1 MIQTVLVPVA
11 PSLTAKGEN
20 LPITGISAKGKI
32 HPVLA
37 TIELTQEFVN
47 GEELSDVTYHAPIH
61 PDWAVRAVTM
71 TCDDRTI
78 RTVVLPEQKAQETFD
93 QAREDGHT
101 AILAKEFTPDEM
113 QLQLA
118 NVPANA
124 KVTVTSEVVAWPTVE
139 RNRGAIL
146 IPLVNGPRF
155 GGSEAQQ
162 SFFDSDDVDG
172 RKAMVRLDLELN
184 VENAS
189 VDVGTIEN
197 DRISC
202 EIAPVGQIT
211 VEFDAKPTA
220 LYHEDE
226 SGRYLVV
233 GVPAVRPE
241 NAPDWG
247 RTAILVDRSMSMSGV
262 GIHSAVDVARAVQDR
277 IGENI
282 TDAFMFD
289 RTCEHVWPTQRT
301 EGLNAADVIASH
313 GTPGGATYLRDG
325 MNHVVNK
332 LRGKIDN
339 LIVVTDGLVHDDK
352 LSKVA
357 KEIADKG
364 IAVHVVLVSTAPS
377 RYVAEAISTAGGGFF
392 MDLSGGTL
400 GKDRI
405 EDGIARFLLGGANLD
420 SVVID
425 GRRIKC
431 NLPVRGRPLMIPVEV
446 ESRPN
451 LISVVLDGTPIE
463 VPIKDRAEAEFIWA
477 REAVMGIVRD
487 SLAKGDMHFDD
498 SRAAIEKVGVD
509 HQILTPFTSFV
520 GFDASESFDRS
531 DVREIVAQMSLPQ
544 GIDAGAFHGLPKG
557 GTLGISGVMPKI
569 MNISGGVS
577 GGPVQTMYNFVGT
590 PGPGF
595 YSPYHGSGIR
605 GLKAGNFSMNAS
617 IGSRSML
624 RSVPMEQKESVVAQ
638 AMSTPTSTWG
648 GGGTQSGLYTM
659 TVNESTLSDRRTG
672 QPEVREQPLSQDRGG
687 WDNDVHEHTLFR
699 DARPEGSTSYE
710 RTMDNRGDD
719 NDGFLYVR
727 ANAIDHD
734 AINENGDMFPLSEFY
749 LHESDAEDCYQPRH
763 TPGTGVEDEAASLLA
778 LILEWIEQGADLDEE
793 IVGTYSR
800 NAIVLASITLM
811 AVQGGETLA
820 KRLAKIAAQA
830 QDVGTAPSFGGLD
843 AGDLARRI
851 AAA

>member
-11 PSLTAKGEN
+11 PKLTAKGEN

-37 TIELTQEFVN
+37 TIELTQTFVN
-47 GEELSDVTYHAPIH
+47 GDELADVTYHAPIH

-78 RTVVLPEQKAQETFD
+78 RTIVLPEQKAQETFD
-93 QAREDGHT
+93 AAKEEGHT

-139 RNRGAIL
+139 KNRGTIL
-146 IPLVNGPRF
+146 IPLVNGPRY

-162 SFFDSDDVDG
+162 SFFDPDDVDG
-172 RKAMVRLDLELN
+172 RKAIIRLDLELN

-197 DRISC
+197 ERIAC

-226 SGRYLVV
+226 LGKYLVV

-247 RTAILVDRSMSMSGV
+247 RTAMLVDRSGSMSGI

-289 RTCEHVWPTQRT
+289 STCEHVWPESKVKGMT
-301 EGLNAADVIASH
+301 AADVIASH
-313 GTPGGATYLRDG
+313 GTPGGSTKMRIALNRVHK
-325 MNHVVNK
+325 M
-332 LRGKIDN
+332 LEGKIDN
-339 LIVVTDGLVHDDK
+339 IIMVTDALVHDDQI
-352 LSKVA
+352 SKVA
-357 KEIADKG
+357 KEISDKG

-400 GKDRI
+400 ERDRI
-405 EDGIARFLLGGANLD
+405 EDGISRFLLGGANLD
-420 SVVID
+420 SVIVD
-425 GRRIKC
+425 GRRIDC
-431 NLPVRGRPLMIPVEV
+431 HLPVRGRPLMIPVEV
-446 ESRPN
+446 EDRPN

-463 VPIKDRAEAEFIWA
+463 VPIKDRPEAEFIWA
-477 REAVMGIVRD
+477 REVVMGIVRD
-487 SLAKGDMHFDD
+487 SLAKGDMHFNT
-498 SRAAIEKVGVD
+498 SREAIEKVGVD

-531 DVREIVAQMSLPQ
+531 SVKEIVAQMSLPQ
-544 GIDAGAFHGLPKG
+544 GIDAGGFHGLPKG
-557 GTLGISGVMPKI
+557 GTLGL
-569 MNISGGVS
+569 SGGQSVMMT
-577 GGPVQTMYNFVGT
+577 QTFAFNAVA
-590 PGPGF
+590 PPSF
-595 YSPYHGSGIR
+595 YSPYHGPGVR
-605 GLKAGNFSMNAS
+605 GLKAGNFSMNAR

-624 RSVPMEQKESVVAQ
+624 RSISTEGTESVVAQ
-638 AMSTPTSTWG
+638 SLSTPTGSWG
-648 GGGTQSGLYTM
+648 GGGTQSGLYSM
-659 TVNESTLSDRRTG
+659 TVNEQTLND
-672 QPEVREQPLSQDRGG
+672 VRGG
-687 WDNDVHEHTLFR
+687 WDNDVQEHLLH
-699 DARPEGSTSYE
+699 DARPESSVQFEMTI
-710 RTMDNRGDD
+710 DNRGDD
-719 NDGFLYVR
+719 PDGDGFLYVR
-727 ANAIDHD
+727 ARSIDSD
-734 AINENGDMFPLSEFY
+734 AVNENGDMFPLSEFY
-749 LHESDAEDCYQPRH
+749 LHESDAEECYQPYWL
-763 TPGTGVEDEAASLLA
+763 PGVSVEDEAAALLA
-778 LILEWIEQGADLDEE
+778 VIAQSLED
-793 IVGTYSR
+793 GTDPFEGTLLAEFGR
-800 NAIVLASITLM
+800 GAIVVAAGILRGLPNTPGLESIIRK
-811 AVQGGETLA
+811 LA
-820 KRLAKIAAQA
+820 KLAIDAPDATTANVRSGAYDAHDQAGRLAEVA
-830 QDVGTAPSFGGLD
+830 
-843 AGDLARRI
+843 
-851 AAA
+851 

>member
-47 GEELSDVTYHAPIH
+47 GDELADVTYHAPIH
-61 PDWAVRAVTM
+61 PDWAIRAVTM

-93 QAREDGHT
+93 QAKEDGHT
-101 AILAKEFTPDEM
+101 AILAKEHTPDEM

-139 RNRGAIL
+139 KNRGAIL
-146 IPLVNGPRF
+146 IPLVNGPRY

-162 SFFDSDDVDG
+162 SFFDPDNVDG

-184 VENAS
+184 VENPS

-197 DRISC
+197 ERISC

-226 SGRYLVV
+226 LGKYLVV
-233 GVPAVRPE
+233 GVPAVRPA

-247 RTAILVDRSMSMSGV
+247 RTVMLVDRSGSMSGI

-289 RTCEHVWPTQRT
+289 SDCVHVWPESKVKGMT
-301 EGLNAADVIASH
+301 AADVIASH
-313 GTPGGATYLRDG
+313 GTPGGSTKMRNALNRVHKILG
-325 MNHVVNK
+325 
-332 LRGKIDN
+332 GKIDN
-339 LIVVTDGLVHDDK
+339 IIMVTDALVHDDQI
-352 LSKVA
+352 SKVA
-357 KEIADKG
+357 KEISDKG

-400 GKDRI
+400 EKDKI
-405 EDGIARFLLGGANLD
+405 EDGISRFLLGGANLD
-420 SVVID
+420 SVIID
-425 GRRIKC
+425 GRRIEC
-431 NLPVRGRPLMIPVEV
+431 HLPVRGRPLMIPVEV
-446 ESRPN
+446 EDRPN

-463 VPIKDRAEAEFIWA
+463 VPIKDRPEAEFIWA
-477 REAVMGIVRD
+477 REVVMGIVRD
-487 SLAKGDMHFDD
+487 SLAKGDMHFNT
-498 SRAAIEKVGVD
+498 SREAIEKVGVD

-531 DVREIVAQMSLPQ
+531 SVKEIVAQMSLPQ
-544 GIDAGAFHGLPKG
+544 GIDAGGFHGLPKG
-557 GTLGISGVMPKI
+557 GTLGLSGAMPKI
-569 MNISGGVS
+569 MSLSGGLGGGTMTQAYSFVS
-577 GGPVQTMYNFVGT
+577 APPN
-590 PGPGF
+590 F

-605 GLKAGNFSMNAS
+605 GLKAGNFSMNTR
-617 IGSRSML
+617 IGSGSMMRSA
-624 RSVPMEQKESVVAQ
+624 SMEGTESVVAQ
-638 AMSTPTSTWG
+638 SLSTPTGSWG
-648 GGGTQSGLYTM
+648 GGGTQSGLYSM
-659 TVNESTLSDRRTG
+659 TLNEGPLPPNRTG
-672 QPEVREQPLSQDRGG
+672 QPD
-687 WDNDVHEHTLFR
+687 DVKEHSLLR
-699 DARPEGSTSYE
+699 DARPESSTQFE
-710 RTMDNRGDD
+710 MTIDNRGDD
-719 NDGFLYVR
+719 PDGDGFLYVR
-727 ANAIDHD
+727 ARSIDSD
-734 AINENGDMFPLSEFY
+734 AVNENGDMLPLSEFY
-749 LHESDAEDCYQPRH
+749 LHESDAEDCYQPYWQ
-763 TPGTGVEDEAASLLA
+763 PGTTVADEAGSLLA
-778 LILEWIEQGADLDEE
+778 VILEWIEQGADIDDDAIL
-793 IVGTYSR
+793 TYSR
-800 NAIVLASITLM
+800 DAIVLASTTLM
-811 AVQGGETLA
+811 GTPGGETLA
-820 KRLAKIAAQA
+820 KRLAKLAAKA
-830 QDVGTAPSFGGLD
+830 PDVGSAACFHGYD
-843 AGDLARRI
+843 ADDLARRI